1 MREKMPEEVAIDTRV
16 KRLVD
21 KIYKEAKAEVEK
33 IKQQTKQELE
43 AFEKETARLVEETKK
58 QEIEKEQYRINLQ
71 KRRIQANKEQEA
83 RTILLKTQE
92 QLIDQVLDEVIKA
105 MKDFRKLPTYKRF
118 LEQRLKKLSKMIHEP
133 KVRLLVDKRDKEM
146 IEKIVKKL
154 EKETEQIFILE
165 PTLETLGGFVLT
177 DLKERIRIEATIE
190 YIFKVRQEA
199 IRSQIN
205 QLLFGDAGIK

>member
-1 MREKMPEEVAIDTRV
+1 MPEEVAIDTRV
-16 KRLVD
+16 RRLLD

>member
-71 KRRIQANKEQEA
+71 KRRIEANKEQEA